1 MYAVPG
7 VFSLMKPLEG
17 ALDAFETLSNVYDSY
32 ILSTPPWDNTSAWS
46 DKHQWVKKHLGVSAR
61 KRLILS
67 QHKHLNLGDYL
78 IDDRTVNGA
87 AEFQGEHIHFGTKRF
102 PDWKSVLEYLL

>member
-17 ALDAFETLSNVYDSY
+17 ALDAFETLSKVYDSY

-87 AEFQGEHIHFGTKRF
+87 AEFQGEHIHFGTEKF